1 MTQALTR
8 YINKCFSLGEE
19 WVTKKDN
26 TVWGRHGKFLD
37 YQRNL
42 SGNSRIHFEKII
54 NISALS

>member
-19 WVTKKDN
+19 WMTKNDN
-26 TVWGRHGKFLD
+26 TCVGKTCKFFVLSEK
-37 YQRNL
+37 L

-54 NISALS
+54 NTSVLS